1 MSFIKNIKTGI
12 TTECINEDV
21 IKVCKADP
29 LNYIVE
35 DSLEALLSS
44 ESSEEKSAKKNKPL
58 SKMNIAELKELAKEM
73 NIDADDSLTKD
84 ELFAKY
90 KEYILPSFFKEHNCN
105 ELDNFIVKAENVF
118 KVGSVTLL

>member
-12 TTECINEDV
+12 TTECINKDV

-35 DSLEALLSS
+35 DNLEALLSSESS

-73 NIDADDSLTKD
+73 NIDADDSLIKD
-84 ELFAKY
+84 ELFAV
-90 KEYILPSFFKEHNCN
+90 I
-105 ELDNFIVKAENVF
+105 KAN
-118 KVGSVTLL
+118 KNG

>member
-44 ESSEEKSAKKNKPL
+44 ESSEEEKLAKKNKPL

-84 ELFAKY
+84 ELFAV
-90 KEYILPSFFKEHNCN
+90 I
-105 ELDNFIVKAENVF
+105 KAN
-118 KVGSVTLL
+118 KNG

>member
-12 TTECINEDV
+12 TTECINKDV

-35 DSLEALLSS
+35 DRLEALLSSESS

-84 ELFAKY
+84 ELFAV
-90 KEYILPSFFKEHNCN
+90 I
-105 ELDNFIVKAENVF
+105 KAN
-118 KVGSVTLL
+118 KNG

>member
-12 TTECINEDV
+12 TTKCINEDV

-29 LNYIVE
+29 LNYLVE
-35 DSLEALLSS
+35 DSVEALLSS
-44 ESSEEKSAKKNKPL
+44 ESSKEKSAKKNKPL

-84 ELFAKY
+84 ELFAV
-90 KEYILPSFFKEHNCN
+90 I
-105 ELDNFIVKAENVF
+105 KAN
-118 KVGSVTLL
+118 KNG

>member
-35 DSLEALLSS
+35 DNLKALLSS
-44 ESSEEKSAKKNKPL
+44 ESSEEEKSAKKNKPL

-73 NIDADDSLTKD
+73 NIDVDDSLTKD
-84 ELFAKY
+84 ELFAV
-90 KEYILPSFFKEHNCN
+90 I
-105 ELDNFIVKAENVF
+105 KAN
-118 KVGSVTLL
+118 KNG

>member
-1 MSFIKNIKTGI
+1 MSFIKNINTGI
-12 TTECINEDV
+12 TTECINKDV

-35 DSLEALLSS
+35 DNLEALLSSESS

-84 ELFAKY
+84 ELFAV
-90 KEYILPSFFKEHNCN
+90 I
-105 ELDNFIVKAENVF
+105 KAN
-118 KVGSVTLL
+118 KNG

>member
-44 ESSEEKSAKKNKPL
+44 ESSEEKKSAKKNKPL

-84 ELFAKY
+84 ELFAV
-90 KEYILPSFFKEHNCN
+90 I
-105 ELDNFIVKAENVF
+105 KAN
-118 KVGSVTLL
+118 KNG

>member
-12 TTECINEDV
+12 TTECINKDV

-35 DSLEALLSS
+35 DDLEALLSSESS

-84 ELFAKY
+84 ELFAV
-90 KEYILPSFFKEHNCN
+90 I
-105 ELDNFIVKAENVF
+105 KAN
-118 KVGSVTLL
+118 KNG

>member
-12 TTECINEDV
+12 TTECINKDV

-44 ESSEEKSAKKNKPL
+44 EEKSAKKNKPL
-58 SKMNIAELKELAKEM
+58 SKMNVAELKELAKEM

-84 ELFAKY
+84 ELFAV
-90 KEYILPSFFKEHNCN
+90 I
-105 ELDNFIVKAENVF
+105 KAN
-118 KVGSVTLL
+118 KNG

>member
-44 ESSEEKSAKKNKPL
+44 ESSEEEKSAKKNKPL
-58 SKMNIAELKELAKEM
+58 SKMNVAELKELAKEM

-84 ELFAKY
+84 ELFAV
-90 KEYILPSFFKEHNCN
+90 I
-105 ELDNFIVKAENVF
+105 KAN
-118 KVGSVTLL
+118 KNG

>member
-12 TTECINEDV
+12 TTECINKDV

-35 DSLEALLSS
+35 DSLEALLSSESS

-84 ELFAKY
+84 ELFAV
-90 KEYILPSFFKEHNCN
+90 I
-105 ELDNFIVKAENVF
+105 KAN
-118 KVGSVTLL
+118 KNG

>member
-12 TTECINEDV
+12 TTECINKDV

-29 LNYIVE
+29 LNYIIE

-58 SKMNIAELKELAKEM
+58 SKMNVAELKELAKEM

-84 ELFAKY
+84 ELFAV
-90 KEYILPSFFKEHNCN
+90 I
-105 ELDNFIVKAENVF
+105 KAN
-118 KVGSVTLL
+118 KNG

>member
-21 IKVCKADP
+21 IKVCKADS

-44 ESSEEKSAKKNKPL
+44 ESSEEEKSAKKNKPL

-73 NIDADDSLTKD
+73 NIDVDDSLTKD
-84 ELFAKY
+84 ELFAV
-90 KEYILPSFFKEHNCN
+90 I
-105 ELDNFIVKAENVF
+105 KAN
-118 KVGSVTLL
+118 KNG

>member
-12 TTECINEDV
+12 TTECINKDV

-44 ESSEEKSAKKNKPL
+44 ESSEEK
-58 SKMNIAELKELAKEM
+58 
-73 NIDADDSLTKD
+73 
-84 ELFAKY
+84 
-90 KEYILPSFFKEHNCN
+90 
-105 ELDNFIVKAENVF
+105 
-118 KVGSVTLL
+118 

>member
-1 MSFIKNIKTGI
+1 MSFIKNINTGI

-44 ESSEEKSAKKNKPL
+44 ESSEEEKSAKKNKPL

-84 ELFAKY
+84 ELFAV
-90 KEYILPSFFKEHNCN
+90 I
-105 ELDNFIVKAENVF
+105 KAN
-118 KVGSVTLL
+118 KNG

>member
-12 TTECINEDV
+12 TTECINKDV

-35 DSLEALLSS
+35 DSLGALLSS

-58 SKMNIAELKELAKEM
+58 SKMNIAELK
-73 NIDADDSLTKD
+73 DDSLKKD
-84 ELFAKY
+84 ELFAV
-90 KEYILPSFFKEHNCN
+90 I
-105 ELDNFIVKAENVF
+105 KAN
-118 KVGSVTLL
+118 KNG

>member
-12 TTECINEDV
+12 TTECINKDV

-35 DSLEALLSS
+35 DSLEALLSSESS

-84 ELFAKY
+84 ELLAV
-90 KEYILPSFFKEHNCN
+90 I
-105 ELDNFIVKAENVF
+105 KAN
-118 KVGSVTLL
+118 KNG

>member
-44 ESSEEKSAKKNKPL
+44 EEKSVKKNKPL

-84 ELFAKY
+84 ELFAV
-90 KEYILPSFFKEHNCN
+90 I
-105 ELDNFIVKAENVF
+105 KAN
-118 KVGSVTLL
+118 KNG

>member
-12 TTECINEDV
+12 TTECINKDV

-35 DSLEALLSS
+35 DSLGALLSSESS

-84 ELFAKY
+84 ELFAV
-90 KEYILPSFFKEHNCN
+90 I
-105 ELDNFIVKAENVF
+105 KAN
-118 KVGSVTLL
+118 KNG

>member
-1 MSFIKNIKTGI
+1 MSFIKNINTGI

-35 DSLEALLSS
+35 DSLEALLSSESS

-84 ELFAKY
+84 ELFAV
-90 KEYILPSFFKEHNCN
+90 I
-105 ELDNFIVKAENVF
+105 KAN
-118 KVGSVTLL
+118 KNG

>member
-12 TTECINEDV
+12 TTECINKDV
-21 IKVCKADP
+21 IKVCKADS

-35 DSLEALLSS
+35 DSLEALLSSESS

-84 ELFAKY
+84 ELLAV
-90 KEYILPSFFKEHNCN
+90 I
-105 ELDNFIVKAENVF
+105 KADKN
-118 KVGSVTLL
+118 G

>member
-12 TTECINEDV
+12 TTECINKDV

-35 DSLEALLSS
+35 DSLEASL
-44 ESSEEKSAKKNKPL
+44 SSEEKSAKKNKHL
-58 SKMNIAELKELAKEM
+58 SKMNVAELKELAKEM

-84 ELFAKY
+84 ELFAV
-90 KEYILPSFFKEHNCN
+90 I
-105 ELDNFIVKAENVF
+105 KAN
-118 KVGSVTLL
+118 KNG

>member
-12 TTECINEDV
+12 TTECINNDV

-29 LNYIVE
+29 LHYIVG

-44 ESSEEKSAKKNKPL
+44 ESFEDKSTKKNKPL
-58 SKMNIAELKELAKEM
+58 SKMNIAELKELAKEL

-84 ELFAKY
+84 ELLAV
-90 KEYILPSFFKEHNCN
+90 I
-105 ELDNFIVKAENVF
+105 KAN
-118 KVGSVTLL
+118 KNG